1 MIDLP
6 WKELATLVRMPNA
19 EQTDD
24 QSSEILFEG
33 SLFALAVRVRDMRAS
48 DRRGLRL
55 SLPDRRVRPH
65 SFQGEALTALIDRIP
80 KTV

>member
-1 MIDLP
+1 MDVP
-6 WKELATLVRMPNA
+6 WKEAATLVRMPKS

-33 SLFALAVRVRDMRAS
+33 SLFALVLKVCDMKAS

-55 SLPDRRVRPH
+55 SLPDRQVRPH
-65 SFQGEALTALIDRIP
+65 SFHGEALTALIDRIP
-80 KTV
+80 KTL